1 MPVPRVRVRKSV
13 RKPIRPR
20 LGTMKS
26 IRTQP
31 AAWLA
36 ISSMRPLRAAISW
49 VIAPTNS
56 SGQSMVIASNGS
68 CSLPSVGWGAHRGFP
83 ARPFE
88 TLATHLFDEHRQ
100 RQLTT
105 TLDLPGVRPVN
116 VDDLDRHVA
125 DEFRVQ
131 ARLHH

>member
-1 MPVPRVRVRKSV
+1 MPVPRVSVRKSV
-13 RKPIRPR
+13 RKPINPR

-68 CSLPSVGWGAHRGFP
+68 
-83 ARPFE
+83 ARLADGE
-88 TLATHLFDEHRQ
+88 LEALATHLLDEHSQ
-100 RQLTT
+100 RQLASA
-105 TLDLPGVRPVN
+105 LHLPGVGPVD
-116 VDDLDRHVA
+116 VDDLDRHIA
-125 DEFRVQ
+125 DEFG
-131 ARLHH
+131 